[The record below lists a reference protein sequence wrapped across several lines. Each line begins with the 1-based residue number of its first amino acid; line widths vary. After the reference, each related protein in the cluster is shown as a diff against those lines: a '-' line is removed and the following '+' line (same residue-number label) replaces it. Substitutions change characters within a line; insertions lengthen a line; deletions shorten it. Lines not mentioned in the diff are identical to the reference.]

1 MSAGAG
7 FRSTSSRVRS
17 RPRRSTSRTSGSAS
31 PPPSSSRAASRETAC
46 SRSWSAPP
54 PQCPPFCQRPLT
66 HLLSHHPHTR
76 ARSLSWNKLLPGGG
90 VALAEG
96 LKGNSALQSLQYA
109 TRARARAREGLL
121 LRLRPLTR
129 LFSLCFHPA
138 LSRRLEGNNIGAEGA
153 SALAAVLKE
162 TKIAELKCAWRRPSV
177 CLLSCQ
183 RPLSTS

>member
-1 MSAGAG
+1 MDYNQLCGLNDDGYGEYTAGG
-7 FRSTSSRVRS
+7 ITKLCEGLKGSSVTSLRCALGR
-17 RPRRSTSRTSGSAS
+17 
-31 PPPSSSRAASRETAC
+31 AC
-46 SRSWSAPP
+46 S
-54 PQCPPFCQRPLT
+54 PFCQCPLT
-66 HLLSHHPHTR
+66 LLTTHLRSR
-76 ARSLSWNKLLPGGG
+76 ARSLSWNELGPKGNG
-90 VALAEG
+90 ADKFAFSLAEG